1 LSLLLPIRAGRSPQR
16 GYLSI
21 STEFLLWSKFR
32 REERCECPQSQPKTS
47 CSVRTNT
54 MSDQS
59 LVNIML
65 AIVGAVALSAFAL
78 LVKKPPARRTDKPT
92 NARENAFRFIVGW
105 VLFGSGSIIVFSAGL
120 TYFSGN
126 DDPFNILFGA
136 FGALNIVYGLSLLV
150 VASRSRAS

>member
-1 LSLLLPIRAGRSPQR
+1 
-16 GYLSI
+16 
-21 STEFLLWSKFR
+21 
-32 REERCECPQSQPKTS
+32 
-47 CSVRTNT
+47 

-59 LVNIML
+59 LVNIVL